1 MSRALSRRTLL
12 QAGLLAGVGGWAMPG
27 RACEFFTPQ
36 LRITHPW
43 AYATPDTAEFAPIF
57 MRIDEVRASDRL
69 IAAHTPLARSVEL
82 AGISTPKGNGLNLL
96 IERGTELRMS
106 TDGIHLRLVGLKEP
120 LLLSRSYPL
129 TLVFEKGG
137 TVNADLSID
146 LVA

>member
-1 MSRALSRRTLL
+1 MSRVLSRRSLL
-12 QAGLLAGVGGWAMPG
+12 QAGLLAGAGGWAAPG

-43 AYATPDTAEFAPIF
+43 TYATPETAAFAPVF
-57 MRIDEVRASDRL
+57 MRIDEVNSSDRL
-69 IAAHTPLARSVEL
+69 IAVNTPLARSVEL
-82 AGISTPKGNGLNLL
+82 AGISTPKGQGLNLL

-106 TDGIHLRLVGLKEP
+106 SEGIHLRLVGLLQP

-137 TVNADLSID
+137 TVHADLSID
-146 LVA
+146 LVG